1 MKYVLFIVG
10 DESSWAETGPEERK
24 AVYEKWGAYDRFL
37 RERGAALAGN
47 ELAHSSTATT
57 VRKDGGRILITD
69 GPYAETVEQ
78 ISGYVVV
85 EARDLEEAVE
95 LATAMPS
102 DVEIRPVPAEEA
114 S

>member
-1 MKYVLFIVG
+1 MKYVLFVVG
-10 DESSWAETGPEERK
+10 DERPWAEAGPEERK
-24 AVYEKWGAYDRFL
+24 RVYEKWGEYDRFL
-37 RERGAALAGN
+37 RERGAAPAGN

-57 VRKDGGRILITD
+57 IRKDGDRILITD

-85 EARDLEEAVE
+85 EAADLDEAIE
-95 LATAMPS
+95 LAAAMPS
-102 DVEIRPVPAEEA
+102 DVEIRPVPAEVA